1 MWSIDCSDP
10 SNLPDSS
17 GPKTVNASIVKQ
29 RLGTYSFPHASS
41 MRAGNEGALHNS
53 CIAFTRH
60 LRPLPIERCR
70 DAPNSCSYRSAK
82 ELGEG
87 LGDVAYPHPTCGLRT
102 RHRGRPEQ
110 RGPYEEA
117 LTKCSVA
124 TTAVSFALADTAA
137 SAARN

>member
-17 GPKTVNASIVKQ
+17 GPKTTNASIVKQ

-41 MRAGNEGALHNS
+41 MRTGNEGALHNS

-60 LRPLPIERCR
+60 LHPLPSERCR

-82 ELGEG
+82 ELEVG
-87 LGDVAYPHPTCGLRT
+87 LGVSHILNLRAGLRT

-110 RGPYEEA
+110 RGPYEDA
-117 LTKCSVA
+117 LTKCSVT

-137 SAARN
+137 STARK